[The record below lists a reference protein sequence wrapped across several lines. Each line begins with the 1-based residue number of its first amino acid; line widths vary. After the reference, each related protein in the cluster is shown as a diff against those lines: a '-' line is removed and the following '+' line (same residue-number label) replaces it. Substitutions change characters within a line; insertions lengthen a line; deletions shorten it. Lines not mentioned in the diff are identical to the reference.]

1 MTSKAAPHLKLVN
14 PPEHVTSSIP
24 AVTATDFSAW
34 FGDNCILSGIN
45 AHIPKQGVTCIVGP
59 SGSGK
64 STFLRSLNRINDEV
78 PGFTSYGDIRVDGKH
93 VYKDYRDVT
102 RLRAHIGMVFQK
114 PCVFPRSIR
123 ENVLFG
129 VRGQT
134 LAIKPEIIL
143 LDEPTASVDPVTGR
157 AIEDLLLSLKE
168 RYTIIMVT
176 HDIRQTNR
184 IADSIMFFCDGTLI
198 ESGAKQ
204 AMFSES
210 VSEKTR
216 MYLNEEFCDC

>member
-129 VRGQT
+129 VRGQ
-134 LAIKPEIIL
+134 K
-143 LDEPTASVDPVTGR
+143 
-157 AIEDLLLSLKE
+157 LS
-168 RYTIIMVT
+168 RS
-176 HDIRQTNR
+176 H
-184 IADSIMFFCDGTLI
+184 
-198 ESGAKQ
+198 
-204 AMFSES
+204 
-210 VSEKTR
+210 
-216 MYLNEEFCDC
+216 